1 MIMFGKSSAKLET
14 VVGADST
21 IKGELTIQGTVRVDG
36 SVEGDIRADWVI
48 VGETG
53 RIRGNVKA
61 RAMVVG
67 GRVDGNIEAEEIIE
81 LKEKAQVFGEICAAK
96 LTMSEG
102 ALFDGQS
109 CMKKKKETVKEQESK
124 ITSLSA
130 SRTAS

>member
-1 MIMFGKSSAKLET
+1 MFGRSSTKLET

-21 IKGELTIQGTVRVDG
+21 IKGELAVQGTVRVDG

-53 RIRGNVKA
+53 RIRGNVHA

-81 LKEKAQVFGEICAAK
+81 LKENAQVFGEICAAK

-109 CMKKKKETVKEQESK
+109 CMKKKKETVEKQESK